1 MTERRF
7 DPVLGTLAVRI
18 PMRFVRHKGSKRI
31 ISPDGDGGEMANKAQ
46 PGPDRALLTALAKA
60 WRWQKMLDSGRYRSL
75 ADLAAEEKVN
85 ASTFSRYLRL
95 VTLAPHLVA
104 AILNGDPQLDLQRL
118 MEPFPEVW
126 EEQPNA
132 VSPTEIIIHRC
143 NSSC

>member
-7 DPVLGTLAVRI
+7 DPVSEILTVRI

-31 ISPDGDGGEMANKAQ
+31 VTPEGAGGEIASKAQ

-60 WRWQKMLDSGRYRSL
+60 WRWQKMLDGGRYGSL

-85 ASTFSRYLRL
+85 PSTFSRYLRL
-95 VTLAPHLVA
+95 LTLAPDLIA
-104 AILNGDPQLDLQRL
+104 AILNGDAQLDIQRL

-126 EEQPNA
+126 DEQPNA
-132 VSPTEIIIHRC
+132 IR
-143 NSSC
+143 